1 MKIWRRYRV
10 ARKVSEAIIENFTIR
25 KIAKKVREAM
35 EGKELHAGDELTI
48 NYEVKIKFFENGEE
62 VIK

>member
-1 MKIWRRYRV
+1 MKIWRRYRIAIKV
-10 ARKVSEAIIENFTIR
+10 AEAIIENFTIR

-35 EGKELHAGDELTI
+35 EGKELQAGDELTI
-48 NYEVKIKFFENGEE
+48 NYEIKIKFFENGEE